1 MGRWKGVIP
10 IVLALLVALAAS
22 VFLYKWTKRRVSP
35 EVTKR
40 EDIMIRK
47 VAVAK
52 VELPAGTRLNR
63 DVIAFASFLE
73 ESLPPGHFTDPKK
86 LIGRIVLTPLS
97 EKELILE
104 SRLAPVSVKV
114 GGVAALVKPGKRA
127 ITVKGGKVL
136 GVAGFIRPGNRV
148 DILML
153 TNHPKTG
160 QPINKT
166 VFENVRVLATGARL
180 GKGEKG
186 KPAPVDTFTLEVTP
200 EEGERLAFAAK
211 HGTLQFALR
220 NVTDNETVLTTGA
233 TLPETL
239 AHYRPIVPT
248 DRSKK
253 PVAERWVGRAAPTAA
268 PTKVRPRRGLELE
281 IIKGLNRTIKQY

>member
-35 EVTKR
+35 EVTVK
-40 EDIMIRK
+40 EGVTTRK

-52 VELPAGTRLNR
+52 VELPAGTRLSK

-73 ESLPPGHFTDPKK
+73 ESLPPGCFYDVQK
-86 LIGRIVLTPLS
+86 LEGRVVLTPLG

-104 SRLAPVSVKV
+104 SRLAPVSVRV
-114 GGVAALVKPGKRA
+114 GGAAVLVKPGKRA

-136 GVAGFIRPGNRV
+136 GVAGLIRPGNHV

-153 TNHPKTG
+153 TQDPKTG
-160 QPINKT
+160 QQINKT
-166 VFENVRVLATGARL
+166 VFENVRVLATGTQL
-180 GKGEKG
+180 GKGEAG
-186 KPAPVDTFTLEVTP
+186 KPASSDTFTLEVTP
-200 EEGERLAFAAK
+200 DEGERLTLASSQ
-211 HGTLQFALR
+211 GTLQFALR
-220 NVTDNETVLTTGA
+220 NVTDDQTVLTTGA
-233 TLPETL
+233 TLAETL

-253 PVAERWVGRAAPTAA
+253 PEKRWVGRAAPI
-268 PTKVRPRRGLELE
+268 PTTRGQTVE
-281 IIKGLNRTIKQY
+281 IIKGLQRTVKQY